1 MKYLL
6 RVSIWY
12 HPSTFT
18 VSRGACEG
26 VLIWWPQLDFFSR
39 INGRPGLDQFP
50 PSWTLSSS
58 LNYKFCICSYKSSLS
73 HHKEDLP
80 QFGCL
85 LSYTV
90 SNYKS
95 QQIKILFATTNA
107 HKRTTNG
114 GTTKSIE
121 NLLQK
126 ETKQHKGEFIFIL
139 YRNRTTICQNWT
151 TNGYKLSGVIHST
164 MQSKEITTK
173 GNKIS
178 LPFAYTSI
186 CEMS

>member
-1 MKYLL
+1 MMLIYVMQWSYFQTWSLMSSKKHI
-6 RVSIWY
+6 VSIDAA
-12 HPSTFT
+12 P
-18 VSRGACEG
+18 
-26 VLIWWPQLDFFSR
+26 LIWNR
-39 INGRPGLDQFP
+39 HK

-80 QFGCL
+80 PFGCL

-164 MQSKEITTK
+164 M
-173 GNKIS
+173 
-178 LPFAYTSI
+178 
-186 CEMS
+186 

>member
-1 MKYLL
+1 MLIRNYRRLTWDVKICESTWWQRSRSMWLYGTASKCPSSGWVCMSSLL
-6 RVSIWY
+6 
-12 HPSTFT
+12 
-18 VSRGACEG
+18 
-26 VLIWWPQLDFFSR
+26 
-39 INGRPGLDQFP
+39 
-50 PSWTLSSS
+50 PSWTLSIS
-58 LNYKFCICSYKSSLS
+58 LNYKLCICSYKSSLS

-80 QFGCL
+80 PFGCL

-121 NLLQK
+121 NSLQK
-126 ETKQHKGEFIFIL
+126 ETKQHKGEFILIL

-151 TNGYKLSGVIHST
+151 TNGNKLSGVIHST
-164 MQSKEITTK
+164 M
-173 GNKIS
+173 
-178 LPFAYTSI
+178 
-186 CEMS
+186 

>member
-1 MKYLL
+1 MYLL
-6 RVSIWY
+6 WNCSVTYVKNNYMQKQKQRYISPFHVK
-12 HPSTFT
+12 HL
-18 VSRGACEG
+18 A
-26 VLIWWPQLDFFSR
+26 
-39 INGRPGLDQFP
+39 

-80 QFGCL
+80 PFGCL

-164 MQSKEITTK
+164 M
-173 GNKIS
+173 
-178 LPFAYTSI
+178 
-186 CEMS
+186 

>member
-1 MKYLL
+1 MFVN
-6 RVSIWY
+6 R
-12 HPSTFT
+12 
-18 VSRGACEG
+18 
-26 VLIWWPQLDFFSR
+26 
-39 INGRPGLDQFP
+39 

-80 QFGCL
+80 PFGCL

-121 NLLQK
+121 NSLQK

-139 YRNRTTICQNWT
+139 YRNRTTICRNWT
-151 TNGYKLSGVIHST
+151 TNGYKLSGVIHVK
-164 MQSKEITTK
+164 MLSKEITTK

-178 LPFAYTSI
+178 LPFVYISI
-186 CEMS
+186 CEV

>member
-1 MKYLL
+1 MTMVATIICGKRSKYS
-6 RVSIWY
+6 RERMIFSIDNTKICTNMS
-12 HPSTFT
+12 PS
-18 VSRGACEG
+18 E
-26 VLIWWPQLDFFSR
+26 
-39 INGRPGLDQFP
+39 
-50 PSWTLSSS
+50 TLSSS
-58 LNYKFCICSYKSSLS
+58 QNYKFCICSYKSSLS

-164 MQSKEITTK
+164 M
-173 GNKIS
+173 
-178 LPFAYTSI
+178 
-186 CEMS
+186 